1 MITFLAIMFSIIA
14 CYAIIVGSVDLTLM
28 LFDDIKKWRNEK

>member
-14 CYAIIVGSVDLTLM
+14 CYAIIVGSAYLTIM
-28 LFDDIKKWRNEK
+28 MFDDIKKLRNKK

>member
-14 CYAIIVGSVDLTLM
+14 CYAIIVGSVYLTIM
-28 LFDDIKKWRNEK
+28 MFDDIKKMRNEK